1 MRKHNTIS
9 NYSLPAGRTRSIE
22 RLTECQSLPCEGRTH
37 QFDAR
42 TVRGGS
48 VRVRRSFGSLAMRYY
63 PDLSYKSALRQLRNE
78 IRVTRG
84 LLQALKECGYHER
97 QRMITPKQVKVIEDY
112 LGKP

>member
-9 NYSLPAGRTRSIE
+9 NNFP
-22 RLTECQSLPCEGRTH
+22 PCGG
-37 QFDAR
+37 
-42 TVRGGS
+42 VRG
-48 VRVRRSFGSLAMRYY
+48 RVRGSFGSLAMRYY

-84 LLQALKECGYHER
+84 LLQALKECGYKER
-97 QRMITPKQVKVIEDY
+97 NRIITRNQMKVIEEF